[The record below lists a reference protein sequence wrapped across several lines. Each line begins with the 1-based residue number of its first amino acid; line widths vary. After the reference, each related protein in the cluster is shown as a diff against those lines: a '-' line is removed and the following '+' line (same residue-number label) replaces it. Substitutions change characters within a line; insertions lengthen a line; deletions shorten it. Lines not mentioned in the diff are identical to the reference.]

1 MSNFDYLMAL
11 NTFSSRSFC
20 DLSAYP
26 VFPWV
31 IAEYTE
37 KSYDLNNPDFF
48 RDLSHPV
55 GALNKNRL

>member
-1 MSNFDYLMAL
+1 MSL

-31 IAEYTE
+31 IAEYTD
-37 KSYDLNNPDFF
+37 KTFDLTSPEFF
-48 RDLSHPV
+48 RDLSRPV
-55 GALNKNRL
+55 GALNKHRL

>member
-11 NTFSSRSFC
+11 NTFSNRSFC

-26 VFPWV
+26 VFPW
-31 IAEYTE
+31 IISEYVD
-37 KSYDLNNPDFF
+37 KSYDLNSPDFF
-48 RDLSHPV
+48 RDLTRPV